1 MLKPRILFFCVALSC
16 LSLFSYSPLF
26 PGYSVSFADG
36 CNVDVNSGQRFGSD
50 NLSLGISCQVTSGGS
65 RATSETDNG
74 SGSSGSGCYRAD
86 GTVTACWLD
95 DYWWSPTFDM
105 YCKVENYPPEH
116 RYWDGHRDPEG
127 NTIGTFY
134 HCTLTRETIDLNA
147 ILWEDTPTVTPPKPG
162 TDPTTLIESSLD
174 TLGLHAPTVGVGAYV
189 YPGYEE
195 WGLSWWVGA
204 PMWLW
209 VDTTDP
215 LQWGTHTL
223 SASAWDLSATA
234 DVTPT
239 SVTFDP
245 GDGSDPVVC
254 LDPGTPRP
262 WDPTE
267 PLRDHSPS
275 GCEYTYMTTN
285 ELGNVDSRFT
295 VTATVTWTVTWS
307 STDGQQGQFTTD
319 MVSTDS
325 ASIHVGELR
334 VVRVPTPA

>member
-1 MLKPRILFFCVALSC
+1 MLKRFSIFLCIALIGFCFTVEPSTAQAS
-16 LSLFSYSPLF
+16 
-26 PGYSVSFADG
+26 G
-36 CNVDVNSGQRFGSD
+36 CATQVQSSRRYEDNSI
-50 NLSLGISCQVTSGGS
+50 SLGVSCE
-65 RATSETDNG
+65 ATSSTSQ
-74 SGSSGSGCYRAD
+74 SGNAAGNSVVPVSSGCYRAD
-86 GTVTACWLD
+86 GTEVDCWYQG
-95 DYWWSPTFDM
+95 YWWSATYNM
-105 YCKVENYPPEH
+105 YC
-116 RYWDGHRDPEG
+116 RTWDLADDNSWWDVHRDAQGRPQGKYYLCRTFGMEPTTDAPIWEG
-127 NTIGTFY
+127 
-134 HCTLTRETIDLNA
+134 DV
-147 ILWEDTPTVTPPKPG
+147 TVTPPKSG
-162 TDPTTLIESSLD
+162 TDPTTLIQSSLD

-239 SVTFDP
+239 SVTFDL

-254 LDPGTPRP
+254 DNPGTPRP

-334 VVRVPTPA
+334 VVRVPTPT